1 MFYLHAEAHVVQ
13 ASHRAL
19 GNPYSLSLRF
29 FDVTNVLVESDGPI
43 RILVFIRDNYR
54 PNKTGAL
61 SELLLVSRALILLPV
76 MTV

>member
-1 MFYLHAEAHVVQ
+1 MFYLHTKAHIVQ
-13 ASHRAL
+13 ASHGAL
-19 GNPYSLSLRF
+19 GHPHSLSLRF
-29 FDVTNVLVESDGPI
+29 FDVANVLVESDGPI

-54 PNKTGAL
+54 PTKTGAL